1 MPFKFNRLALLA
13 NIFSL
18 QFTEISE
25 YQPSSRYR
33 ASKSR
38 FFPYIHCTF
47 CRVCPTTKMA
57 SATVKPSTAILPV
70 LDLRP
75 ALQCMWARSLNTR
88 GKEKPRIK
96 KSRIKT
102 QSRIKK
108 ITNEKKVADEK
119 KVPDEKKSMSGHR
132 TTLRNVSCSTS
143 TPKKTHFL
151 QNTSCIRKLQV
162 ISGRGAHPLHPPPR
176 SAPVTDCLLTCLR
189 TYAKE
194 MCWTDARWS
203 EYRL

>member
-25 YQPSSRYR
+25 YQPSSSYR

-57 SATVKPSTAILPV
+57 SATVKPSTAIWPYYLFSISGLLFNV
-70 LDLRP
+70 
-75 ALQCMWARSLNTR
+75 CEHTR
-88 GKEKPRIK
+88 QREAADKK
-96 KSRIKT
+96 KSPRKT

-108 ITNEKKVADEK
+108 KSRMKKKSLMK
-119 KVPDEKKSMSGHR
+119 KRSRMKKKSMSLPGHR
-132 TTLRNVSCSTS
+132 TTLRNVRIALLQHR
-143 TPKKTHFL
+143 KKTHFF
-151 QNTSCIRKLQV
+151 
-162 ISGRGAHPLHPPPR
+162 A
-176 SAPVTDCLLTCLR
+176 
-189 TYAKE
+189 
-194 MCWTDARWS
+194 
-203 EYRL
+203 EYQLY